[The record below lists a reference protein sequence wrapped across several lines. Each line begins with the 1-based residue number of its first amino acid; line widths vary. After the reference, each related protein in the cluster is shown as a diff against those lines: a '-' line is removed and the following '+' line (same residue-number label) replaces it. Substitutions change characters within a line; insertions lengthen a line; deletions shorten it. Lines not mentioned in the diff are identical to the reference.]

1 MVVKNIVFDLG
12 NVLVDFDPPAYL
24 RKRGF
29 DDAAAA
35 QLLKT
40 VFAEAWSRGDA
51 GDYLS
56 IAALRADLLQSHP
69 AEAKAIRRALRPDC
83 VRMHVLRHDVAA
95 WLHDL
100 KTRGYRIYLLSNLA
114 KYSHDY
120 VRGYPFFRELD
131 GGVFSYQERVCK
143 PDARIYRIL
152 LERYAL
158 RPEETV
164 FLDDSPANVAAAQRC
179 GICGVVFTD
188 LAAAKAQLEPLL
200 QQESSPDGKG
210 TPE

>member
-24 RKRGF
+24 QKLGFRG
-29 DDAAAA
+29 DAAA
-35 QLLKT
+35 QLLQT
-40 VFAEAWSRGDA
+40 VFAEAWGRGDA

-56 IAALRADLLQSHP
+56 IRDLRADLLRSHP
-69 AEAKAIRRALRPDC
+69 AQAKAIRRVLRQDC

-95 WLHDL
+95 WLHEL
-100 KTRGYRIYLLSNLA
+100 KTCGYRVYMLSNLA

-120 VRGYPFFRELD
+120 VRGYPFYRELD
-131 GGVFSYQERVCK
+131 GGVFSWQERVCK

-158 RPEETV
+158 KPEETV
-164 FLDDSPANVAAAQRC
+164 FLDDSPANIAAAQRC
-179 GICGVVFTD
+179 GIRGIVFTD

-200 QQESSPDGKG
+200 QQTQSSDGKG
-210 TPE
+210 TPG